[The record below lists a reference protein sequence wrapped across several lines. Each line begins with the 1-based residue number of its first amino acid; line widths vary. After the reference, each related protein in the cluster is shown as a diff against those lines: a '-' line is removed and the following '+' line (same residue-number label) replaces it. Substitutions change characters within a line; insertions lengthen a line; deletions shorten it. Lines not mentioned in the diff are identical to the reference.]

1 MKSNMTTI
9 RIKPHIHEK
18 LKEYARKEGRSLSN
32 FLLHCSATYI
42 REHFGDDVFIQNNEK
57 KKPKKK

>member
-1 MKSNMTTI
+1 MKSTMTTI

-18 LKEYARKEGRSLSN
+18 LKKYARQEGRSLSN

-42 REHFGDDVFIQNNEK
+42 RENYDDDVLAEQNQSK
-57 KKPKKK
+57 KSKK

>member
-1 MKSNMTTI
+1 MKSIMTTI

-18 LKEYARKEGRSLSN
+18 LKEYARQEGRSLSN

-42 REHFGDDVFIQNNEK
+42 REHYGDDVLTQNNEK
-57 KKPKKK
+57 KDKK